1 MDVYNDTDQHIQML
15 QNRKQTLQK
24 AKKRKG
30 QRPRDRKS
38 REELY
43 LHFMMALLAGAQRER
58 RNMMYSS
65 FVPPTYL
72 PCTTPLAE
80 LRRVA
85 IQDLQLETHHRGTYL
100 LLRAITPPSRL
111 TGIVILVED
120 HRADVV
126 MLQLYYQEEEDSRET
141 TDIVNVGTILLVKEP
156 YFKVMASGDYG
167 LRVDHLSDV
176 IHVDQDDPRIPETW
190 RPRVIEVEL
199 SADSLKMKG
208 NSAMGEGKYWQ
219 AITE

>member
-1 MDVYNDTDQHIQML
+1 MIQN
-15 QNRKQTLQK
+15 QKQTLQK

-43 LHFMMALLAGAQRER
+43 TGFMMALLAGAHRER
-58 RNMMYSS
+58 RNGMYSS
-65 FVPPTYL
+65 FIPPAYL

-100 LLRAITPPSRL
+100 PLRAITPPSRM
-111 TGIVILVED
+111 TGIMILVED

-126 MLQLYYQEEEDSRET
+126 MLQLYNQEEEDTRET
-141 TDIVNVGTILLVKEP
+141 TDIVNVGTILVVKEP
-156 YFKVMASGDYG
+156 YFKVMASGEYG

-176 IHVDQDDPRIPETW
+176 IYVDKDDPEIPEAW
-190 RPRVIEVEL
+190 RPRLIEVEL
-199 SADSLKMKG
+199 SADSLKRKG
-208 NSAMGEGKYWQ
+208 NFAIGEGKYWQ
-219 AITE
+219 AITQ